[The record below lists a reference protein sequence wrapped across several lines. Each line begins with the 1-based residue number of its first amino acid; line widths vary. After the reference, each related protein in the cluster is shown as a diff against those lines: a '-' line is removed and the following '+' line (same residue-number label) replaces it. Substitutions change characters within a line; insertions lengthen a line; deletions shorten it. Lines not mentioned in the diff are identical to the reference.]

1 MSRIPTCVRL
11 GRAIFNHSINVKRN
25 YPLRLPQTQASVKY
39 LWSKAENKKDDP
51 DSTAANSTTTK
62 ENQTKNDDVKVN
74 AEIEDLKN
82 QIETLNEKN
91 NDLLDKYKRS
101 LADGENAR
109 QRFNKQL
116 EESKLY
122 GIQSFCKDLLDIADT
137 LSLAN
142 ESVPKEEVK
151 ESNPHLKS
159 LYEGLIMT
167 DSNLKKVF
175 KRHGLEPINPLG
187 EKFDPNFHEALF
199 EQEVEGKESNTIVVV
214 SKIGYKLHN
223 RVIRPALV
231 GISKS

>member
-1 MSRIPTCVRL
+1 MSRIPTCARIGKAL
-11 GRAIFNHSINVKRN
+11 FNRSVYLNRSL
-25 YPLRLPQTQASVKY
+25 PLRVPQTQVKY
-39 LWSKAENKKDDP
+39 LWSKAENKKDDSEKK
-51 DSTAANSTTTK
+51 DASGSTSSEENKSNNS
-62 ENQTKNDDVKVN
+62 EVN
-74 AEIEDLKN
+74 AEIEDLNK
-82 QIETLNEKN
+82 QIEALTEKN
-91 NDLLDKYKRS
+91 NDLLDKYKRA

-142 ESVPKEEVK
+142 DSVPKEEIK

-175 KRHGLEPINPLG
+175 KRHGLETINPLG

-199 EQEVEGKESNTIVVV
+199 EQAVEGKEPNTVVVV
-214 SKIGYKLHN
+214 SKIGYKLYN